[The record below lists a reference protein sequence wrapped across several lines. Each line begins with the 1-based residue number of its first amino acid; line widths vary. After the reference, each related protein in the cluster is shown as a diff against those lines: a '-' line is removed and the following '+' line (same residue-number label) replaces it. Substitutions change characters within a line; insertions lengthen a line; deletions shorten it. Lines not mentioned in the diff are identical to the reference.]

1 MDAWVEVWR
10 QSRGPE
16 RLLRARWCSSYACR
30 LKGLMFRRRLADD
43 EGLLLV
49 DSGESRMSATI
60 HMWFV
65 FMTLGVAWLDKDQR
79 VVDLQLARPWH
90 IYAPHA
96 AARYI
101 LEGPPSMI
109 EELAIGD
116 ELSFEASS
124 PS

>member
-79 VVDLQLARPWH
+79 VVDLQLARPWR